1 MTLFKTSKLS
11 MAGFA
16 FPAMPLAAFLQ
27 SLYFFLTP
35 LYAVEMGLGTA
46 VVGGIFFTAKMF
58 DVVTDPLFGA
68 LSDKY
73 PTRWGRRR
81 PWLLLGILILMLAIY
96 MLFMPS
102 GQVSASYF
110 LGWLLVVY
118 IGWTLTTVSHTA
130 WALELSAD
138 YDQRTHITGWLQV
151 SVMIGMML
159 VALTPAVL
167 EQLGAPSHAEK
178 TTAVAWLLL
187 ILLPVSVFVCLR
199 SLEEPKAP
207 PQPHIGL
214 RRALTIVAGNWAL
227 LRLLAANAAI
237 TAAFAVVQ
245 SLFVFYVTYTLLL
258 GERTGFILFFLMVGG
273 MAFIP
278 VWVKLSDRFSK
289 HRTMQLA
296 VLYGMLVPA
305 LLLFLP
311 PGQLWLA
318 VPAFLFVGAITSAHE
333 LLPRTM
339 MADVCDQ
346 DQAESGAERMGLYY
360 SLLQLSSKLAGGL
373 MLGASY
379 TVLTWIGFEPG
390 GENTQAALDGVRYL
404 IVFTPIAAYLLVLL
418 LMWKYPIDR
427 ARHKE
432 LRRII
437 DERNG
442 S

>member
-1 MTLFKTSKLS
+1 

-27 SLYFFLTP
+27 AMYFFLTP

-46 VVGGIFFTAKMF
+46 AVGGIFFTAKMF

-73 PTRWGRRR
+73 KTPWGRRR
-81 PWLLLGILILMLAIY
+81 PWLVVGMLILMLSIY

-102 GQVSASYF
+102 GSVSASYF
-110 LGWLLVVY
+110 LGWLVFMY
-118 IGWTLTTVSHTA
+118 IGWTMTTVSHTA
-130 WALELSAD
+130 WAMELSAD

-151 SVMIGMML
+151 SVMIGLML

-167 EQLGAPSHAEK
+167 EQLGAPTHAEK
-178 TTAVAWLLL
+178 TTAIAWLLM
-187 ILLPVSVFVCLR
+187 ILLPVSVLVCLR
-199 SLEEPKAP
+199 SLDEPKVP
-207 PQPHIGL
+207 PQPHIGF
-214 RRALTIVAGNWAL
+214 RRALAIVAGNWAL

-245 SLFVFYVTYTLLL
+245 SLFIFYVTYTLLL
-258 GERTGFILFFLMVGG
+258 GDRTGFILFFLMVGG
-273 MAFIP
+273 MVFIP
-278 VWVKLSDRFSK
+278 VWIKLSDRFSK

-296 VLYGMLVPA
+296 VLYGMVVPA
-305 LLLFLP
+305 FLLFLP
-311 PGQLWLA
+311 PGHVWLA
-318 VPAFLFVGAITSAHE
+318 VPAFFLVGAITSAHE

-339 MADVCDQ
+339 IADVCDY

-360 SLLQLSSKLAGGL
+360 SLLQLSSKMAGGL

-379 TVLTWIGFEPG
+379 TVLAWIGFEPG
-390 GENTQAALDGVRYL
+390 GENTQAAIDGVRYL
-404 IVFTPIAAYLLVLL
+404 IVFTPIAAYVLVLL

-427 ARHKE
+427 VRQKE

-437 DERNG
+437 EERAG
-442 S
+442 P

>member
-46 VVGGIFFTAKMF
+46 AVGGVFITAKMF

-68 LSDKY
+68 LSDRY
-73 PTRWGRRR
+73 PTPWGRRR
-81 PWLLLGILILMLAIY
+81 PWLVLGILILMLAIY

-102 GQVSASYF
+102 GKVGATYF

-118 IGWTLTTVSHTA
+118 VGWTLTTVSHTA
-130 WALELSAD
+130 WALELSPD

-167 EQLGAPSHAEK
+167 EQLAAPTHADK
-178 TTAVAWLLL
+178 TAAVAWLLL
-187 ILLPVSVFVCLR
+187 ILLPVSVFICLR
-199 SLEEPKAP
+199 SLDEPKTP

-214 RRALTIVAGNWAL
+214 RRALAIVAGNWAL
-227 LRLLAANAAI
+227 LRLLLANAAI

-258 GERTGFILFFLMVGG
+258 GDRTGFILFFLMVGG
-273 MAFIP
+273 MIFIP
-278 VWVKLSDRFSK
+278 VWVKLCDRFSK
-289 HRTMQLA
+289 HRTVQLA
-296 VLYGMLVPA
+296 VLYGMVVPG

-339 MADVCDQ
+339 MADVCDH
-346 DQAESGAERMGLYY
+346 DQAASGAERMGLYY

-373 MLGASY
+373 MLGTSY
-379 TVLTWIGFEPG
+379 TVLAWIGFEPG
-390 GENTQAALDGVRYL
+390 GENTQAAIDGVRYL
-404 IVFTPIAAYLLVLL
+404 IVFTPIAAYVLVLL

-427 ARHKE
+427 VRQQE

-437 DERNG
+437 EER
-442 S
+442 SAP

>member
-27 SLYFFLTP
+27 SLYFFLSP
-35 LYAVEMGLGTA
+35 LYAMEMGLGTA
-46 VVGGIFFTAKMF
+46 AVGGIFFTAKMF
-58 DVVTDPLFGA
+58 DVVTDPLFGVI
-68 LSDKY
+68 SDKY
-73 PTRWGRRR
+73 PTPWGRRR
-81 PWLLLGILILMLAIY
+81 PWLVLGVLVLMLAIY
-96 MLFMPS
+96 MLYLPS
-102 GQVSASYF
+102 GTASAAYF

-130 WALELSAD
+130 WALELSPD

-167 EQLGAPSHAEK
+167 EQLGSPTHREK
-178 TTAVAWLLL
+178 TPAVAWMLL
-187 ILLPVSVFVCLR
+187 ILLPVAVIICLK
-199 SLEEPKAP
+199 SLDEPKVP
-207 PQPHIGL
+207 PAAKIGF
-214 RRALTIVAGNWAL
+214 RRALAVVAGNWAL
-227 LRLLAANAAI
+227 LRLLLANFAI

-278 VWVKLSDRFSK
+278 VWVKLSDHFSK
-289 HRTMQLA
+289 HRTMQFA
-296 VLYGMLVPA
+296 VLYGMVVPA
-305 LLLFLP
+305 FLLFLP
-311 PGQLWLA
+311 PGNVWLA

-339 MADVCDQ
+339 MADVCDH

-360 SLLQLSSKLAGGL
+360 ALLQLSSKLAGGL
-373 MLGASY
+373 MLGSSY
-379 TVLTWIGFEPG
+379 TVLAWIGFEPG
-390 GENTQAALDGVRYL
+390 GQNTQAAIEGVRYL
-404 IVFTPIAAYLLVLL
+404 IVFTPIAAYVLVLL

-427 ARHKE
+427 VRQKE

-437 DERNG
+437 EERG
-442 S
+442 AS